1 MKQSNKCICMLKE
14 AKRELNA
21 TQTSDRIV
29 LYSDLDQTQQ
39 GVFESQFPNY
49 NRRICLLFAL

>member
-1 MKQSNKCICMLKE
+1 MLKE

-21 TQTSDRIV
+21 TQKSDRIV